1 MKKSAIIMAPVLF
14 SAMLV
19 GGCGAAGSA
28 REQSLARCERSFARM
43 APDPAAGKALC
54 SCIVD
59 GLEAE
64 GLSII
69 ETMGN
74 DRGKEIASQCAAQ
87 AGVSLPAAG

>member
-1 MKKSAIIMAPVLF
+1 
-14 SAMLV
+14 
-19 GGCGAAGSA
+19 
-28 REQSLARCERSFARM
+28 M

-74 DRGKEIASQCAAQ
+74 DRGKEIASQGAAK

>member
-1 MKKSAIIMAPVLF
+1 MKNSAIIMAPALF
-14 SAMLV
+14 SALLV
-19 GGCGAAGSA
+19 GGCHDD
-28 REQSLARCERSFARM
+28 CERTFARM
-43 APDPAAGKALC
+43 APDPAKGQALC

-74 DRGKEIASQCAAQ
+74 DRGKEIASQCAAK